1 MKKEHLPQDKSSL
14 ENFTRE
20 VVYVKNEDGKYETEL
35 STGWET
41 KTVALDNAWDEINR
55 RTEEAKKECLGGKIS
70 PIGYYL
76 ELRLMDMPVL
86 AGYTGFMKWQ
96 IKRHMKPRVFAKLSD
111 KKLQKYADAFDI
123 TINELKN
130 FNPS

>member
-1 MKKEHLPQDKSSL
+1 MKKENVPQDKSSL

-20 VVYVKNEDGKYETEL
+20 VCYVKNKDGKYDTEL

-41 KTVALDNAWDEINR
+41 KSVALDKAWEEINR
-55 RTEEAKKECLGGKIS
+55 RTEEAKNNCINGINS
-70 PIGYYL
+70 PVAYYL
-76 ELRLMDMPVL
+76 ELRLMDIPVL
-86 AGYTGFMKWQ
+86 AGYTGFFGWQ
-96 IKRHMKPRVFAKLSD
+96 IKRHIKPSVFNKLSD

-130 FNPS
+130 FNPA